1 RPAPLGT
8 FRIPLH
14 QTDAITADT
23 TSGPPAARTSSAC
36 RRAFEG
42 QPLDGNPL
50 LGNWRSATKS
60 YPSGQRRDSVV
71 IWVVRY
77 VAVERI
83 SERVWSCFR
92 PASVRRP
99 RWGVRAAPAAA
110 WRGPSRD
117 TVRVKLERLSLT
129 PQSQRPAKTERPED
143 KSARSNRH
151 VRLGAGEDFR
161 LPSHVLNCGGL
172 VGSQPKEL
180 CHGVSTSV
188 TANHHAGVPVLLKI
202 FGG

>member
-1 RPAPLGT
+1 MPSPLTRLQAPRQPEPRLPAGVHSRGSRWMGT
-8 FRIPLH
+8 RVMATGVRRQSRI
-14 QTDAITADT
+14 QA
-23 TSGPPAARTSSAC
+23 GRAAT
-36 RRAFEG
+36 
-42 QPLDGNPL
+42 
-50 LGNWRSATKS
+50 RS
-60 YPSGQRRDSVV
+60 V
-71 IWVVRY
+71 IWVVRH

-117 TVRVKLERLSLT
+117 NVRVKLERLSLT